1 MWYVLAASLLLL
13 PLYLRGALALL
24 LVALGLAVSNQ
35 TLLLPAIA
43 ALALIGIVAVYRSR
57 QKSPGHWLW
66 PVNLF
71 WSPAL
76 SL

>member
-43 ALALIGIVAVYRSR
+43 ALALIGIVAMYRSR
-57 QKSPGHWLW
+57 QKKARVIG
-66 PVNLF
+66 F
-71 WSPAL
+71 GR
-76 SL
+76 